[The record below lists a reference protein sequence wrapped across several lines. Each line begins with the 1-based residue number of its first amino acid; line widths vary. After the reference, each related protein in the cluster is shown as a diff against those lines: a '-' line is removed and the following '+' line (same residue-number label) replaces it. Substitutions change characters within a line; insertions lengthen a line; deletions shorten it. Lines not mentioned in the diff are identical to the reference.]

1 MTIPISTIK
10 STLQSWLVT
19 ASGLASGNV
28 IFAYQN
34 APEPTGKY
42 ITIIPALLVQKLG
55 LIDDQQWVG
64 GGIKTYHL
72 RRITAQIDCYG
83 TGATET
89 LSAVQDFIDR
99 PATYST
105 FDSVKL
111 SIRAVSD
118 VRYIPELKGQRWE
131 DRASIDLALLCTT
144 TQTVADDVGY
154 FDRIQ
159 YEGDGAAPVG
169 SIPLQTIEET

>member
-10 STLQSWLVT
+10 TALQTWLVT
-19 ASGLASGNV
+19 ASGLATGNV

-42 ITIIPALLVQKLG
+42 ITIIPALLITKMG
-55 LIDDQQWVG
+55 LIDEQRTVNG
-64 GGIKTYHL
+64 EIKTYHL

-83 TGATET
+83 VGSTET

-99 PATYST
+99 PATYT
-105 FDSVKL
+105 AFNAVNL
-111 SIRAVSD
+111 SMRALSD
-118 VRYIPELKGQRWE
+118 VRFVPELKGSRWE
-131 DRASIDLALLCTT
+131 DRSSLDLALICTT
-144 TQTVADDVGY
+144 TQSVADDVGY

-159 YEGDGAAPVG
+159 YQGAGPGPVG
-169 SIPLQTIEET
+169 QIALQTIEEI

>member
-10 STLQSWLVT
+10 TTLQSWLVT

-34 APEPTGKY
+34 APEPSGKY

-55 LIDDQQWVG
+55 LIDDQQWSDG
-64 GGIKTYHL
+64 KIQTYAV

-83 TGATET
+83 AGAVET

-99 PATYST
+99 PATYT
-105 FDSVKL
+105 ACDNVKL
-111 SIRAVSD
+111 SMRALSD

-131 DRASIDLALLCTT
+131 DRASLDLSLLCATG
-144 TQTVADDVGY
+144 QTVLDDVGY

-169 SIPLQTIEET
+169 SIELQTIEET